1 MALGAR
7 LGVLAEAVAMA
18 AILSAPS
25 LPFRRAS
32 SLLHDDPD
40 DYNAIVA
47 ESFVSVLDQYVV
59 YKP

>member
-1 MALGAR
+1 M
-7 LGVLAEAVAMA
+7 GVLAEAVAMA